1 MDSVQEFADDDD
13 TDRALLI
20 SNERLDLL
28 RSNTALAVD
37 EEVGVDQDGQALSRG
52 PTEFLSSRRSS
63 AKRVSTGGADAIKS
77 RNRSAARKRTRQG
90 ASTAIGAPLRVISIS
105 SPSATRFRMSE
116 K

>member
-1 MDSVQEFADDDD
+1 MDSVQEFADGEGA
-13 TDRALLI
+13 DRALLI
-20 SNERLDLL
+20 SHERLDLL

-37 EEVGVDQDGQALSRG
+37 EEIGVDQDDPALSGG

-63 AKRVSTGGADAIKS
+63 AKRASTGGADAIKS
-77 RNRSAARKRTRQG
+77 RNCSAATKRTREG